1 MWALHLM
8 VVVAGVFINN
18 GFAQIFEGS
27 SEGNGDVV
35 GERFVEFSNDPV
47 LSVDAQE
54 YGECTQR
61 EVPGLSF
68 NMRGKSFTKMFIC
81 PNGLISFTD
90 PNMQNWPFTL
100 GTLSTQRDSTFI
112 APYWSRVNLPGFTSG
127 DSKVRY
133 NGYHKD
139 FNNNANVFNK
149 VNQDVRTFKG
159 DNSFEA
165 TWVSV
170 ITWENVQPFDT
181 GTFGG
186 KDTFQAV
193 LASDETS
200 WYLTYNY
207 GDMDWA
213 VKAP

>member
-1 MWALHLM
+1 
-8 VVVAGVFINN
+8 
-18 GFAQIFEGS
+18 
-27 SEGNGDVV
+27 
-35 GERFVEFSNDPV
+35 
-47 LSVDAQE
+47 
-54 YGECTQR
+54 
-61 EVPGLSF
+61 
-68 NMRGKSFTKMFIC
+68 
-81 PNGLISFTD
+81 
-90 PNMQNWPFTL
+90 MQNWPFTV
-100 GTLSTQRDSTFI
+100 GTLNTQRDATFI

-165 TWVSV
+165 TWASV

-186 KDTFQAV
+186 VSIICVSYILSKYY
-193 LASDETS
+193 ENITS
-200 WYLTYNY
+200 TLTTVSLYNLLLLT
-207 GDMDWA
+207 D
-213 VKAP
+213 